1 MNDEIVK
8 MKRAKMYV
16 DYLISGVDPID
27 NENIDS
33 ETFQNQRVIACFKY
47 ISEVLERDIYN
58 MENKTSRSHIE
69 FFISDEQIRELKP
82 TSFNRKISEI
92 ADDINKVTASNG
104 TKKMSGKAI
113 CVNPI

>member
-33 ETFQNQRVIACFKY
+33 ETFQNERVVACFKY
-47 ISEVLERDIYN
+47 ISEVLERYIYN

-69 FFISDEQIRELKP
+69 FFIS
-82 TSFNRKISEI
+82 
-92 ADDINKVTASNG
+92 
-104 TKKMSGKAI
+104 
-113 CVNPI
+113 NPDLQTVGECALME

>member
-33 ETFQNQRVIACFKY
+33 ETFQNERVVACFKY

-58 MENKTSRSHIE
+58 MENKTSRSHEIHTKSLGWE
-69 FFISDEQIRELKP
+69 LPTPLFFYQK
-82 TSFNRKISEI
+82 KIKI
-92 ADDINKVTASNG
+92 AMAHQR
-104 TKKMSGKAI
+104 
-113 CVNPI
+113 